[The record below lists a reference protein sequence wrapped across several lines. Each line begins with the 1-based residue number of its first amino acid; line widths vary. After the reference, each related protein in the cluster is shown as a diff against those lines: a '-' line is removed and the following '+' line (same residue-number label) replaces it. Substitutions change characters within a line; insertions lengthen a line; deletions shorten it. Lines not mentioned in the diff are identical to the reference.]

1 MEIFTGIWFDLD
13 GNHLHNLQVLKT
25 GKGEMRSVRTTEDK
39 TATTYPCHLCH
50 AWLLPTLFK
59 KHKCPLSETGEK
71 PSIAKSRRLLKDAET
86 EESAGMKRQ
95 GWELCSFTFRTHRSF
110 PFFFKT
116 QRFFKFFFRGF
127 GDLWNP
133 KNEAFWKERMP
144 NPVKRILEELRND
157 EIGLA
162 IKKDPALMR
171 YIRFRVRNNLYFL

>member
-1 MEIFTGIWFDLD
+1 MLSSVYDDLV

-39 TATTYPCHLCH
+39 NATTYPCHICH

-110 PFFFKT
+110 PFFFRTQGFFKILFSWFWRLMKPQKRSVLKRTDAQPCEKDTGGAT
-116 QRFFKFFFRGF
+116 QR
-127 GDLWNP
+127 
-133 KNEAFWKERMP
+133 
-144 NPVKRILEELRND
+144 
-157 EIGLA
+157 
-162 IKKDPALMR
+162 
-171 YIRFRVRNNLYFL
+171 